1 MAEPV
6 YIGHELKVLNH
17 KIRRLAEGNMAPHPC
32 GGMTE
37 VQGRV
42 LGSLTHHPGRD
53 ICQRDVEETFGITR
67 ATASKMLGDMERNG
81 LILRCGVD
89 YDARRKN
96 LKLTEKA
103 QRLSQEIQAGITEF
117 EAVLTAGFAEEER
130 RALLRLNKVM
140 EAGEKAVISTI
151 YGSKGVTII
160 HPDSTEE
167 NGFRYLDIESDLNLQ
182 LDPGDNVIRYDA
194 AYNRDGL
201 RVKILSPK
209 GVRHGL

>member
-6 YIGHELKVLNH
+6 YVGHELKVLNH
-17 KIRRLAEGNMAPHPC
+17 KIRRLAEGNMAQHPC

-42 LGSLTHHPGRD
+42 LGYLTHHPGRD

-81 LILRCGVD
+81 LILRCGAD

-103 QRLSQEIQAGITEF
+103 QHLSQEIQAGITEF

-130 RALLRLNKVM
+130 RELLRLIRKV
-140 EAGEKAVISTI
+140 ET
-151 YGSKGVTII
+151 
-160 HPDSTEE
+160 
-167 NGFRYLDIESDLNLQ
+167 
-182 LDPGDNVIRYDA
+182 NVDA
-194 AYNRDGL
+194 ASQG
-201 RVKILSPK
+201 KPSPK
-209 GVRHGL
+209 GERLC

>member
-17 KIRRLAEGNMAPHPC
+17 KIRRLAEGNMAQHPC

-42 LGSLTHHPGRD
+42 LGYLTHHPGQD

-81 LILRCGVD
+81 LILRCGAD

-103 QRLSQEIQAGITEF
+103 QHLSQEIQAGITEF
-117 EAVLTAGFAEEER
+117 EAVLTAGFTEEER
-130 RALLRLNKVM
+130 RELLRLIRKV
-140 EAGEKAVISTI
+140 ET
-151 YGSKGVTII
+151 
-160 HPDSTEE
+160 
-167 NGFRYLDIESDLNLQ
+167 
-182 LDPGDNVIRYDA
+182 NVDA
-194 AYNRDGL
+194 ASQR
-201 RVKILSPK
+201 KPSPK
-209 GVRHGL
+209 GERLC

>member
-17 KIRRLAEGNMAPHPC
+17 KIRRLAEGNMAQHPC

-42 LGSLTHHPGRD
+42 LGYLTHHPGRD

-81 LILRCGVD
+81 LILRCGAD

-103 QRLSQEIQAGITEF
+103 QHLSQEIP
-117 EAVLTAGFAEEER
+117 AGFTEEER
-130 RALLRLNKVM
+130 RELLRLIRKV
-140 EAGEKAVISTI
+140 EANVDAASDGKSSQKGEK
-151 YGSKGVTII
+151 
-160 HPDSTEE
+160 
-167 NGFRYLDIESDLNLQ
+167 LC
-182 LDPGDNVIRYDA
+182 
-194 AYNRDGL
+194 
-201 RVKILSPK
+201 
-209 GVRHGL
+209 

>member
-6 YIGHELKVLNH
+6 YVGHELKVLNH
-17 KIRRLAEGNMAPHPC
+17 KIRRLAEGNMAQHPC

-42 LGSLTHHPGRD
+42 LGYLTHHPGRD

-81 LILRCGVD
+81 LILRCGAD

-103 QRLSQEIQAGITEF
+103 QHLSQEIQAGITEF
-117 EAVLTAGFAEEER
+117 EAVLTAGFTEEER
-130 RALLRLNKVM
+130 RELLRAINRFLDALPETRRDIFVCR
-140 EAGEKAVISTI
+140 
-151 YGSKGVTII
+151 YW
-160 HPDSTEE
+160 
-167 NGFRYLDIESDLNLQ
+167 YLDSIEDIGARFGYSQSKVTTILFRLRKKLAAHLEKEGLQ
-182 LDPGDNVIRYDA
+182 
-194 AYNRDGL
+194 
-201 RVKILSPK
+201 
-209 GVRHGL
+209 